1 MTGLVFSLLA
11 SALLSSG
18 HAAAPAPTPLP
29 AGEWTFNG
37 NAASACELTSDGRA
51 TDKLGAQLEVQC
63 DQDAQIFGNVVAKLP
78 ADYLQQRRV
87 TITAEVRAG
96 AGMEASLWLKT
107 AHNASTL
114 MFENDTEQ
122 TLLNAASDDGWAQR
136 SISLPVAA
144 DATAVSF
151 GVLLQGSGAVAVRNL
166 RVTVSQAG
174 AVSTTA
180 QAVLEAALN
189 IVKKQTAA
197 RSDIAWRVLETEV
210 RVLASGAQET
220 AEVYPA
226 IKYLL
231 TQLGDRRSL
240 LLTPELAAAF
250 DRGNNTPASASSIST
265 IKIFSL
271 PDGANLVLSAI
282 TTDLDPR
289 IARNFPTANGE
300 TASP

>member
-18 HAAAPAPTPLP
+18 HAAAPTQTSLR
-29 AGEWTFNG
+29 AGEWSFNG
-37 NAASACELTSDGRA
+37 NAASACILESDGRA

-63 DQDAQIFGNVVAKLP
+63 DQDAQIVGNVLAKLP

-87 TITAEVRAG
+87 TITAEIHAD
-96 AGMEASLWLKT
+96 AGMDASLWLKT
-107 AHNASTL
+107 AHNTSTL

-122 TLLNAASDDGWAQR
+122 TMLNAASDAGWVQR

-144 DATAVSF
+144 DATAVSY
-151 GVLLQGSGAVAVRNL
+151 GVLLQGSGAAAVRNL
-166 RVTVSQAG
+166 RVTVSQPG

-180 QAVLEAALN
+180 QAVLDAALN
-189 IVKKQTAA
+189 VVKQQTAA

-210 RVLASGAQET
+210 RVLASGAQAT

-231 TQLGDRRSL
+231 AQLGDKRSL

-250 DRGNNTPASASSIST
+250 ERGNNTAASAANIST
-265 IKIFSL
+265 VKIFSL
-271 PDGANLVLSAI
+271 PDGANLVLSAGS
-282 TTDLDPR
+282 TDLDPR
-289 IARNFPTANGE
+289 IARNWSTTGA